1 MLRVIAGAAGILVLL
16 GSSAWAA
23 DGAAIFKDKC
33 AKCHGETGQ
42 SDTATGKSMKVP
54 PIAGDAKVA
63 ALSEDEIVKGIKENK
78 KHKPPVKSLPDDDLK
93 AAAGV
98 VKKLAAGH

>member
-1 MLRVIAGAAGILVLL
+1 
-16 GSSAWAA
+16 
-23 DGAAIFKDKC
+23 
-33 AKCHGETGQ
+33 
-42 SDTATGKSMKVP
+42 MKVP